1 MISKN
6 SFSSLMKEDMKVKLW
21 LVLMSTILMFLNF
34 PIVMAVMVERTA
46 EFVKQGIYT
55 HKQAV
60 DTLVYYVGGE
70 NEGTRV
76 LTVLLACVAAISQFG
91 YLYQRNQVDFYHSL
105 PIRRQK
111 RFLVRFVNGMVLY
124 TVPYLS
130 FCLMGIA
137 VVSAFGYGQMA
148 IVKAALLGFLVN
160 VTGYFLCYAT
170 SILAV
175 CLTGNIFTGICGIIT
190 LLGYGAVATLFINT
204 MVVKYSQTYM
214 EEYGRV
220 EELCYYI
227 SPVSAYWKLS
237 SQVKEPF
244 QLLLWLV
251 GCVSAAVLLTLVAL
265 WIYYNRKSESA
276 GMPIAFEKSKGVIKV
291 FIMTLLMGCGTL
303 FFSNLGYNAEHI
315 WEVIGFMVTF
325 VLAQIVL
332 QIIFEMDVRA
342 IKRGLKSAFA
352 SSGIVIVIFIGFYF
366 GGKYYDTY
374 QIDWEQMEYVAVYF
388 NNSFSGSYYS
398 LETGSYVSY
407 EECAFENMKINDRE
421 LVKNFTIDCI
431 ENQKQ
436 KKDGEKVLVSLKY
449 TMENGRK
456 IYKNYAID
464 YNVLEK
470 YILQFWNKKE
480 YRIGTNPIFGMDR
493 DRVEQIKYYDEW
505 SDYRPKYL
513 DMTREEII
521 ELLENYEEEYLNAT
535 VEELN
540 ECAPVMSFTLCAYEE
555 ESGEWDVGIVYVY
568 PSFEKTI
575 AVLENKG
582 MKKKD
587 MENTDISEITVFWWN
602 NEKGK
607 STKEVEVTYTEP
619 EKIQKVRECLAFE
632 EYGYYTAFDCKDT
645 WKSDYQIT
653 VKVVD
658 ENGEISQQNAM
669 FIKEVPE
676 WLQEDLKNTEIQ
688 QELEKTES

>member
-1 MISKN
+1 MISKS
-6 SFSSLMKEDMKVKLW
+6 SFSSLTKEDMKAKLW
-21 LVLMSTILMFLNF
+21 LILMSIILMFLNF
-34 PIVMAVMVERTA
+34 PIVMAVRVERAA

-70 NEGTRV
+70 NKGTRI

-227 SPVSAYWKLS
+227 SPVSAYWNLS
-237 SQVKEPF
+237 GQVKESF
-244 QLLLWLV
+244 QLLLWFV
-251 GCVSAAVLLTLVAL
+251 GCLSAAILLTLAAL
-265 WIYYNRKSESA
+265 WVYLNRKSESA
-276 GMPIAFEKSKGVIKV
+276 GTPIAFEKSKGVIKV
-291 FIMTLLMGCGTL
+291 FIMTLIIGCGTL
-303 FFSNLGYNAEHI
+303 FFSNLGYNAERI
-315 WEVIGFMVTF
+315 WGVVGFLVTF

-342 IKRGLKSAFA
+342 IKQGLRSAFVSA
-352 SSGIVIVIFIGFYF
+352 GIVIVVFIGFHF
-366 GGKYYDTY
+366 GGHYYDTY
-374 QIDWEQMEYVAVYF
+374 QIDWEQMEYAAVYF
-388 NNSFSGSYYS
+388 TNSFSGSYYS
-398 LETGSYVSY
+398 IETGSYESY
-407 EECAFENMKINDRE
+407 EDCAFDNMKIDDRE
-421 LVKNFTIDCI
+421 LIKNFTIDCI

-505 SDYRPKYL
+505 LDYRPKYL

-521 ELLENYEEEYLNAT
+521 ELLESYEEEYLNAT

-582 MKKKD
+582 MKKKE

-658 ENGEISQQNAM
+658 KNGEISQQNAM